1 MIMCKNI
8 LLIIMDKMY
17 AQTDKMLPQ
26 IDKMLPQIDKMLP
39 QTDKMLPCDKFKIY
53 MFQKVCISNFCSK
66 F

>member
-1 MIMCKNI
+1 
-8 LLIIMDKMY
+8 MDKMY

-53 MFQKVCISNFCSK
+53 VFQKVCISNFCSK